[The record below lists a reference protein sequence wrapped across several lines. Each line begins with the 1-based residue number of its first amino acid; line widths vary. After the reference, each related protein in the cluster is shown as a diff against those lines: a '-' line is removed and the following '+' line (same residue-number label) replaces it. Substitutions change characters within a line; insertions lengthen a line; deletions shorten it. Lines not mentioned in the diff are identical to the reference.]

1 MKHLVPFNT
10 PISEDLIKN
19 ILLYIQ
25 ISQLFLYEAKRDQD
39 IKVLYFF
46 FLDHLCFGVEIHRT
60 YIQEVAFSNYFL

>member
-19 ILLYIQ
+19 ILLYIL
-25 ISQLFLYEAKRDQD
+25 ISHLFLYEAKCDPD

-46 FLDHLCFGVEIHRT
+46 LPRPLVLWCGNT
-60 YIQEVAFSNYFL
+60 